1 MEAQLLGELLKQS
14 PLIAVLGI
22 GLYVFYKKDE
32 NRRNEDKAD
41 RLAIQAKVD
50 AQEHRIEEYMKN
62 DRALMQDI
70 VATNAKAIVEQ
81 TVVMKSA
88 NNLMTRST
96 EVMNCLI
103 SEIKVFKKSQ
113 IFQQH
118 EKSKA
123 A

>member
-1 MEAQLLGELLKQS
+1 MEAQILGELLKQS
-14 PLIAVLGI
+14 PLIALLGI

-32 NRRNEDKAD
+32 NRRSEDKAD
-41 RLAIQAKVD
+41 RLLIQKKVEL
-50 AQEHRIEEYMKN
+50 QEQRIEDYMKN
-62 DRALMQDI
+62 DRAIMQDI

-81 TVVMKSA
+81 TAVMKSA
-88 NNLMTRST
+88 NTLMTRST

-103 SEIKVFKKSQ
+103 TEIKIFKKSQ

>member
-1 MEAQLLGELLKQS
+1 MEAQILGELLKQS

-32 NRRNEDKAD
+32 QRRSEDKAE
-41 RLAIQAKVD
+41 RLAMQAKVD
-50 AQEHRIEEYMKN
+50 AQEHRIEDYMKN
-62 DRALMQDI
+62 DRAVMQEI

-81 TVVMKSA
+81 TAVMKSA
-88 NNLMTRST
+88 NTLMTRST

-113 IFQQH
+113 IFQHH